1 MNTSITSTDVTAE
14 SLVSLMGTYDDIEAY
29 KVEKITGS
37 KDDFT
42 TIISSTKIH
51 GYHAADFVLTEVID
65 TETFNIFNACT
76 SGIVINKT

>member
-1 MNTSITSTDVTAE
+1 MNTSITTTEVTAD
-14 SLVSLMGTYDDIEAY
+14 SLVSLIGTYDEIETN
-29 KVEKITGS
+29 VQKITGS
-37 KDDFT
+37 KDDIT
-42 TIISSTKIH
+42 TIISSNKIH

>member
-1 MNTSITSTDVTAE
+1 MNTSITATEVTAD
-14 SLVSLMGTYDDIEAY
+14 SIVSLIGTYDEIETNN
-29 KVEKITGS
+29 VQKITGN
-37 KDDFT
+37 KDDIT

>member
-1 MNTSITSTDVTAE
+1 
-14 SLVSLMGTYDDIEAY
+14 MGTYDDIEAY

-51 GYHAADFVLTEVID
+51 GYHAADFVLTEVVD
-65 TETFNIFNACT
+65 TETLDIFNACT

>member
-1 MNTSITSTDVTAE
+1 MNTSITTTDVTAE

>member
-1 MNTSITSTDVTAE
+1 MNTSITTTDVTAE

-37 KDDFT
+37 KDYIT

-51 GYHAADFVLTEVID
+51 GFNSADFVLTEDID
-65 TETFNIFNACT
+65 SETFNIFNAST
-76 SGIVINKT
+76 SGNVVLPS

>member
-51 GYHAADFVLTEVID
+51 GYHAADFVLTEVVD
-65 TETFNIFNACT
+65 TETLDIFNACT